1 MRRFLFPAF
10 LILLLCLS
18 SACGADLGI
27 STSGSNGTTAA
38 DHVVD
43 LTWNSSTSSSIAG
56 YNVYRSPD
64 GSNWSKINVSLV
76 ASTLYDDSTV
86 LNGATYFYA
95 VTAVNLEGV
104 ESSKSAV
111 AKASIP

>member
-1 MRRFLFPAF
+1 MRCIFFPF
-10 LILLLCLS
+10 LLLVVGLS
-18 SACGADLGI
+18 SACGANLGI
-27 STSGSNGTTAA
+27 SSGASNGTSAS

-43 LTWNSSTSSSIAG
+43 LTWNSSTSSNIAG

-64 GSNWSKINVSLV
+64 GINWSKINLSLV

-86 LNGATYFYA
+86 VNGDTYFYA

-104 ESSKSAV
+104 ESVKSTI